1 MLEPTHLLLFTQAG
15 VILPVGWRVERAH
28 RCYGVIETQ
37 RLHPSAVAQTD
48 FQHAL
53 LYILAPGCNHG
64 ELGQDRRRRSPEARG
79 EALHRLAAEKTGR
92 QLPEVGI
99 GPWLAVARRM
109 DIDAF
114 RRRQVHA
121 RHRW

>member
-53 LYILAPGCNHG
+53 LHIAPGRSD
-64 ELGQDRRRRSPEARG
+64 ESQLAQDRGRSALQARG
-79 EALHRLAAEKTGR
+79 
-92 QLPEVGI
+92 
-99 GPWLAVARRM
+99 
-109 DIDAF
+109 
-114 RRRQVHA
+114 
-121 RHRW
+121 